1 MKQIFVY
8 VKEEQ
13 YEEWKKIAE
22 SKGQSLS
29 EFVKETVESV
39 LKNGSLE
46 ERIAKLE
53 KKVDGNYKD
62 LSDELNML
70 WEVTRKLDGAL
81 KKLNRGEKLEL
92 NGFVYS
98 SEDK

>member
-13 YEEWKKIAE
+13 YEEWKKLAE

-29 EFVKETVESV
+29 EFVKETVENC

-53 KKVDGNYKD
+53 MKVDGIYKD
-62 LSDELNML
+62 LNDELNML
-70 WEVTRKLDGAL
+70 WEVTGKIDDAL
-81 KKLNRGEKLEL
+81 KKLNRGEKLEQ
-92 NGFVYS
+92 NDFVYS

>member
-13 YEEWKKIAE
+13 YEEWKKLAE
-22 SKGQSLS
+22 NKGQSLS

-53 KKVDGNYKD
+53 MKVDGIYKD
-62 LSDELNML
+62 LNDELNML
-70 WEVTRKLDGAL
+70 WEVTGKIDDAL
-81 KKLNRGEKLEL
+81 KKLNRGEKLEQ
-92 NGFVYS
+92 NDFVYS

>member
-29 EFVKETVESV
+29 EFVKETVENY

-62 LSDELNML
+62 LSDELNMI
-70 WEVTRKLDGAL
+70 WEVTGKLDKAL
-81 KKLNRGEKLEL
+81 KKLNRGEQLKE
-92 NGFVYS
+92 GDFAYS
-98 SEDK
+98 E

>member
-29 EFVKETVESV
+29 EFVKETVENC

-53 KKVDGNYKD
+53 MKVDGNYKD
-62 LSDELNML
+62 LSDELNMI
-70 WEVTRKLDGAL
+70 WEVTGKLNDAL

-92 NGFVYS
+92 NDFVYS